1 MVKNRKIED
10 TEREALQ
17 VMRVGYR
24 LFGLRVFGVPR
35 FFPFFVSRSLFFLSR
50 TVEPGEILSFVLSL
64 PEIFLL
70 RHDAY
75 FT

>member
-17 VMRVGYR
+17 VIRVGYR

-35 FFPFFVSRSLFFLSR
+35 FFPFFVSRSLFFVANGGTWRNLIVR
-50 TVEPGEILSFVLSL
+50 SF
-64 PEIFLL
+64 P
-70 RHDAY
+70 A
-75 FT
+75 